1 MSRTLRGKYDVV
13 FNEIAHRRHCS
24 RRHAGRIRLFR
35 RKKSDDDHPLKACE
49 AAIQDTQE
57 ARAGNPDLGPKSA
70 AVFDSLLE
78 LAAQRCKDGEY
89 QYADDLLI
97 VARGMV
103 ASE

>member
-1 MSRTLRGKYDVV
+1 MMLSLTRLLIVATVLVVTQAGSAYSTGK
-13 FNEIAHRRHCS
+13 NPTTITT
-24 RRHAGRIRLFR
+24 
-35 RKKSDDDHPLKACE
+35 LKACE
-49 AAIQDTQE
+49 AAIKDTQE

>member
-1 MSRTLRGKYDVV
+1 MMLSLTRLLIVATVLVVTQAGSAYSAGK
-13 FNEIAHRRHCS
+13 NPTTITT
-24 RRHAGRIRLFR
+24 
-35 RKKSDDDHPLKACE
+35 LKACE

-70 AVFDSLLE
+70 EVFDSLLE
-78 LAAQRCKDGEY
+78 FAAQRCKDGEY